1 MFHMAVLDYEIVAS
15 EFLRALRG
23 SRSQTAFARRLG
35 YRSNVVHSWEV
46 GRAFPTAAKTLTAA
60 SKIGLDVPGALATLY
75 RKKPGWLGQTD
86 VTTPDGVAQFLR
98 DLQGNLAIGDLATKV
113 GRSRFATARW
123 LHGQSEPRLPDF
135 FRLLEA
141 LTLRLI
147 DFISVVVEPSE
158 LPSIR
163 EVYLEI
169 EQARKA
175 TYQKPWSQAVLRVL
189 EMQPYLDL
197 PEHQPGWVAAKLDIP
212 RDEEDTALQLLVTT
226 GQAEYRDGKYVLAT
240 DPKVIDTRRDPKAA
254 HALRAFWADVARQR
268 MDEPGDALFS
278 HSLFGVSE
286 KDYQRIRELQKAY
299 YQEIRAIVA
308 ASLPVER
315 VALLNLQLLPLT
327 D

>member
-1 MFHMAVLDYEIVAS
+1 VAVLNYEVVAS

-46 GRAFPTAAKTLTAA
+46 GRAFPTAAKTLWAA
-60 SKIGLDVPGALATLY
+60 TRIGLDVPGALATLY
-75 RKKPGWLGQTD
+75 RKKPGWLGRTD
-86 VTTPDGVAQFLR
+86 ITTPDGVAEFLR
-98 DLQGNLAIGDLATKV
+98 DLQGNLAIGDLASKV

-135 FRLLEA
+135 FRLLDA

-147 DFISVVVEPSE
+147 DFISVVVEPQ
-158 LPSIR
+158 LVPSIK
-163 EVYLEI
+163 EAYLEL

-189 EMQPYLDL
+189 EMQAYADL
-197 PEHQPGWVAAKLDIP
+197 PAHQPGWVAAKLDIP
-212 RDEEDTALQLLVTT
+212 KDEEDVALELLVIT
-226 GQAEYRDGKYVLAT
+226 GQAELRDGKYHLAS

-308 ASLPVER
+308 ASQPVER

>member
-1 MFHMAVLDYEIVAS
+1 MAVLDYEVVAS

-46 GRAFPTAAKTLTAA
+46 GRAFPTAAKTLAA
-60 SKIGLDVPGALATLY
+60 AAKIGLDVPGALATLY
-75 RKKPGWLGQTD
+75 RKKPGWLGHTD

-147 DFISVVVEPSE
+147 DFISVVVEPSA

-163 EVYLEI
+163 EVYLEL

-189 EMQPYLDL
+189 EMQAYVDL

-212 RDEEDTALQLLVTT
+212 REEEDTALQLLVTT
-226 GQAEYRDGKYVLAT
+226 GQAEHRDGKYVLAT

-254 HALRAFWADVARQR
+254 HSLRAFWADVARQR

>member
-1 MFHMAVLDYEIVAS
+1 MAVLDYEVVAS

-46 GRAFPTAAKTLTAA
+46 GRAFPTAAKTLWAA
-60 SKIGLDVPGALATLY
+60 TRVGLDVRGAISTLY
-75 RKKPGWLGQTD
+75 RKRPGWLDQAD
-86 VTTPDGVAQFLR
+86 MTTPEGVAQFLR
-98 DLQGNLAIGDLATKV
+98 DLQGKLAIGDLATKV

-135 FRLLEA
+135 LRLVDA

-147 DFISVVVEPSE
+147 DFISVVVDPAS
-158 LPSIR
+158 LPSIK
-163 EVYLEI
+163 EAYVEL

-175 TYQKPWSQAVLRVL
+175 TYQRPWSQAVLRVL
-189 EMQPYLDL
+189 EMRDYGSLVAH
-197 PEHQPGWVAAKLDIP
+197 EPGWIASRLDIP
-212 RDEEDTALQLLVTT
+212 RDEEDAALELLAST
-226 GQAEYRDGKYVLAT
+226 GQAELRDGKYQLVSE
-240 DPKVIDTRRDPKAA
+240 PKVVDTRRDPRAA
-254 HALRAFWADVARQR
+254 HTLRAFWADVARQR

-278 HSLFGVSE
+278 HSVFGVSE

-308 ASLPVER
+308 ESQPVER

>member
-1 MFHMAVLDYEIVAS
+1 MLGLDYEIVAS

-23 SRSQTAFARRLG
+23 NRSQTAFARKMG

-46 GRAFPTAAKTLTAA
+46 GRAFPTAAKALGAA
-60 SKIGLDVPGALATLY
+60 ARLGLDVSGALGTLY
-75 RKKPGWLGQTD
+75 KKQPGWLSQTD
-86 VTTPDGVAQFLR
+86 ITTADGVAQFLR
-98 DLQGNLAIGDLATKV
+98 VLQGNVAIGDLASKI

-135 FRLLEA
+135 FRLLDA

-147 DFISVVVEPSE
+147 DFISVVVDPFAV
-158 LPSIR
+158 PSIK
-163 EVYLEI
+163 EMYLEL

-189 EMQPYLDL
+189 ETAAYAEL
-197 PEHQPGWVAAKLDIP
+197 PCHEPGWIAAKLDIP
-212 RDEEDTALQLLVTT
+212 EMEESEALALLVAT
-226 GQAEYRDGKYVLAT
+226 GQAELQGEKYQLVSV
-240 DPKVIDTRRDPKAA
+240 PKVIDTRRDPKAA
-254 HALRAFWADVARQR
+254 HELRAFWADVARQR

-278 HSLFGVSE
+278 HSVFGVSD

-308 ASLPVER
+308 ESQPVER

>member
-1 MFHMAVLDYEIVAS
+1 MAILDYEVVAS

-46 GRAFPTAAKTLTAA
+46 GRAFPTAAKTLWAA
-60 SKIGLDVPGALATLY
+60 ARIGLDVPGALTTLY
-75 RKKPGWLGQTD
+75 RKKPGWLGHSD
-86 VTTPDGVAQFLR
+86 ITTPDGVAEFLR
-98 DLQGNLAIGDLATKV
+98 DLQGNLAIGDLASKV

-135 FRLLEA
+135 FRLLDA

-147 DFISVVVEPSE
+147 DFISVMVEPE
-158 LPSIR
+158 LVPSIK
-163 EVYLEI
+163 EAYLEL

-189 EMQPYLDL
+189 EMQAYVEL
-197 PEHQPGWVAAKLDIP
+197 PAHQPGWVAAKLDIP
-212 RDEEDTALQLLVTT
+212 KEEEESALELLVIT
-226 GQAEYRDGKYVLAT
+226 GQAEHRDGKYHLAS

-308 ASLPVER
+308 ASQPVER

>member
-1 MFHMAVLDYEIVAS
+1 MAVLDYEVVAS

-23 SRSQTAFARRLG
+23 TRSQTAFARRLG

-46 GRAFPTAAKTLTAA
+46 GRAFPTASKTLSAA

-75 RKKPGWLGQTD
+75 RKKPGWLGHTD

-98 DLQGNLAIGDLATKV
+98 DLQGNLAIGDLAAKV

-147 DFISVVVEPSE
+147 DFISVVVEPSA

-163 EVYLEI
+163 EVYLEL

-189 EMQPYLDL
+189 EMQAYVDL
-197 PEHQPGWVAAKLDIP
+197 PAHQPGWVAAKLDIP
-212 RDEEDTALQLLVTT
+212 REEEETALEILVTT